1 VKTLNV
7 TEKTGKVVN
16 AVAVTEQDELMLM
29 TSTGQSIRIR
39 VSEIRETGRV
49 AQGVKLLT
57 LKEGEKLQDIS
68 LVIPDGEDASGEVTD
83 AAPAEDGG
91 DDAPAQD

>member
-1 VKTLNV
+1 
-7 TEKTGKVVN
+7 
-16 AVAVTEQDELMLM
+16 MLM

-39 VSEIRETGRV
+39 VNEIRETGRV

-68 LVIPDGEDASGEVTD
+68 IVIPDGEDSDGALASAGEEDPTTD
-83 AAPAEDGG
+83 EPTTDEPTTDEPTT
-91 DDAPAQD
+91 DEPTTDEPTTDEPTE

>member
-1 VKTLNV
+1 
-7 TEKTGKVVN
+7 
-16 AVAVTEQDELMLM
+16 MLM

-39 VSEIRETGRV
+39 VAEIRETGRN

-68 LVIPDGEDASGEVTD
+68 IFIPDGEDAEGASEGVSEG
-83 AAPAEDGG
+83 APASAGESQSDDESAEDEHAG
-91 DDAPAQD
+91 